1 VVQALTTN
9 ILIEGQIVQLDLGAK
24 TQVLPCRVLGF
35 GGSSVILSPVVAPPA
50 PTIEVLR
57 PGATAYVIVED
68 GGQIHALRARVS
80 GAPEAAEIVVSVTD
94 EFTLGQRRRYSRAPI
109 TLPARVRDWET
120 VTRDVSAGG
129 VRLARGETALKP
141 GEGVE
146 LVIEAA
152 QAELRIEAAA
162 EVVRVTAI
170 DVSLRFT
177 RIEPDDAT
185 LLQQLAVA
193 YYRLT

>member
-1 VVQALTTN
+1 M
-9 ILIEGQIVQLDLGAK
+9 
-24 TQVLPCRVLGF
+24 
-35 GGSSVILSPVVAPPA
+35 
-50 PTIEVLR
+50 
-57 PGATAYVIVED
+57 
-68 GGQIHALRARVS
+68 
-80 GAPEAAEIVVSVTD
+80 
-94 EFTLGQRRRYSRAPI
+94 
-109 TLPARVRDWET
+109 
-120 VTRDVSAGG
+120 
-129 VRLARGETALKP
+129 
-141 GEGVE
+141 
-146 LVIEAA
+146 IEAA

>member
-1 VVQALTTN
+1 MRGSTAN
-9 ILIEGQIVQLDLGAK
+9 ILIEGQIVQLDLGAR

-35 GGSSVILSPVVAPPA
+35 GGSSVILAPVLAPPSA
-50 PTIEVLR
+50 TTDALR

-68 GGQIHALRARVS
+68 DGQILALRASVA
-80 GAPEAAEIVVSVTD
+80 GAPDATEIVVAVTD
-94 EFTLGQRRRYSRAPI
+94 AFTLGQRRRYSRAPI
-109 TLPARVRDWET
+109 PLPARVRDWET

-129 VRLARGETALKP
+129 VRLARRGGTLTAGEA
-141 GEGVE
+141 VE
-146 LVIEAA
+146 LVIEAP
-152 QAELRIEAAA
+152 QAGLRIEAAA

-177 RIEPDDAT
+177 RIEPRDAT

-193 YYRLT
+193 YYRHG

>member
-1 VVQALTTN
+1 MRVAAGN
-9 ILIEGQIVQLDLGAK
+9 ILNEGQVVQLDLGAK

-35 GGSSVILSPVVAPPA
+35 GGKSVILAPVVKPPA
-50 PTIEVLR
+50 PTVEVLR

-68 GGQIHALRARVS
+68 DGQIHALRALVA
-80 GAPEAAEIVVSVTD
+80 GAPEAAEVVVTVTD
-94 EFTLGQRRRYSRAPI
+94 EFRLGQRRRYSRAPI
-109 TLPARVRDWET
+109 SVPARVGEWET

-129 VRLARGETALKP
+129 VRLARGETELKP
-141 GEGVE
+141 GQAVE

-152 QAELRIEAAA
+152 QAGLRIEAAA

-177 RIEPDDAT
+177 RIEPGDAT